1 VVRLIFFGAMASGI
15 GGAVLVFGLWLQNLP
30 VYYVS
35 FIFLAIVLF
44 VAIINTFFK
53 EKGRVGYVHPDDLL
67 FGNIFAFL
75 FVLAVILG
83 AGYFYSLGQLPVWPG
98 TTQAEMTQAM
108 FNYASV
114 IFVAFI
120 FLWGLS
126 QLGFIV
132 DVLQG
137 KGREVTKETT
147 ARFILFALILGVF
160 LSLILAGFNSLYI
173 AAGFVTSAWVLGAI
187 SAGLLII
194 LGVVLR
200 GRYEEVPS

>member
-1 VVRLIFFGAMASGI
+1 MASGI
-15 GGAVLVFGLWLQNLP
+15 GGAVLFFGFWLGNLSI
-30 VYYVS
+30 YFASY
-35 FIFLAIVLF
+35 IFLALVLI

-53 EKGRVGYVHPDDLL
+53 ETAHVGYVHPDDLL

-75 FVLAVILG
+75 FVIAAILG
-83 AGYFYSLGQLPVWPG
+83 AGYFYNLGQLPVWPG

-108 FNYASV
+108 FNYAAV
-114 IFVAFI
+114 IFIAFI

-126 QLGFIV
+126 QLGFIL
-132 DVLQG
+132 DVIQG

-147 ARFILFALILGVF
+147 ARFILFALILGVL
-160 LSLILAGFNSLYI
+160 LSLILAGFNQLYLSS
-173 AAGFVTSAWVLGAI
+173 GFVVSAWVLGII
-187 SAGLLII
+187 STALLIL